1 MEPDDADGI
10 VELVVAA
17 EMFSPEEADVVRGL
31 LDRSRAGSGEDHAC
45 LVDEQDGRI
54 VGVAYYRAE
63 EPADR
68 VWDLTMIAVAP
79 GLQGRGRGGA
89 LLGRVEDDL
98 RDRGQRL
105 LMVDTS
111 GTAQYARTREF
122 YGKYGYL
129 AVARVPDYWSDGD
142 DLVVFVK
149 RLPPSASTRMEER
162 QR

>member
-1 MEPDDADGI
+1 VIRSMRPDDADGI

-17 EMFSPEEADVVRGL
+17 DMFAPEEADVVRGL
-31 LDRSRAGSGEDHAC
+31 LKQFGTGSGEDHAC
-45 LVDEQDGRI
+45 LVDEQDERI
-54 VGVAYYRAE
+54 VGAAYYQPR

-79 GLQGRGRGGA
+79 AVQGGGRGTA
-89 LLGRVEDDL
+89 LLGQVEDDL

-105 LMVDTS
+105 LTVETS

-122 YGKYGYL
+122 YAKCGYT

-142 DLVVFVK
+142 DLVMFLK
-149 RLPPSASTRMEER
+149 RLPASA
-162 QR
+162 